1 MARKKKASTKRRRS
15 SRRRLGALGKIGS
28 GVLFK
33 VAGAVA
39 GKLLTNIVD
48 KQLPESGFKKW
59 AVSATPIAGGF
70 ITGMVS
76 KQSWA
81 KDLADG
87 MFIIGGV
94 QLVQQTGA
102 IGALADDMEQYN
114 RNFVA
119 LGPTYQNPRG
129 VVAGIGEMD
138 LSTAAI
144 LS

>member
-1 MARKKKASTKRRRS
+1 MARRKKAHRRQR
-15 SRRRLGALGKIGS
+15 SRRKLSGLGKIGA
-28 GVLFK
+28 GALVK
-33 VAGAVA
+33 IAGAVA
-39 GKLLTNIVD
+39 GKVLTNVVD

-59 AVSATPIAGGF
+59 VVSATPIAGGL
-70 ITGMVS
+70 ITGMIS

-87 MFIIGGV
+87 MYIVGGL

-102 IGALADDMEQYN
+102 IGALVDDDTSYN

-129 VVAGIGEMD
+129 VVAGIGEMS
-138 LSTAAI
+138 LEKAA
-144 LS
+144 LFS

>member
-1 MARKKKASTKRRRS
+1 MARRKKASYKRRRS
-15 SRRRLGALGKIGS
+15 SRRLGALGKIGS

-39 GKLLTNIVD
+39 GKLLSNVVE

-102 IGALADDMEQYN
+102 IGAFADDMESYN

-129 VVAGIGEMD
+129 VVAGIDEMD
-138 LSTAAI
+138 LNTAAI